1 MDFGKKILFVFFII
15 YMPVFYAQNYW
26 YSDLIPQ
33 DYHSHPEYGISDEN
47 WSIENVE
54 LLQFRREYAKTFVD
68 RENVY
73 HTVTSGGKIHY
84 YLGNQLMSIQQNATQ
99 SLNRFGIFK
108 SDLPLYTNLNDGSTT
123 LQLHSVGGDFVL
135 GTTKSMSFLDDSQ
148 SQISESSIETNGVNS
163 ANGNKLFLSTTNPSL
178 RSAFE
183 YTHWSYR
190 FNLEIT
196 SPIDIPFNSETTV
209 FKQSY
214 SLPAGYQLAYD
225 QGEMT
230 INGWLGSLKIIDN
243 SGNIYG
249 TISPAQIFDGFF
261 SEDKNEA
268 ANHLIPGYYNLVH
281 TTSGSFI
288 EIHFESDYLRRSDLV
303 YPIVIDPTVS
313 NTYASNRAVQDK
325 NTQFNANCQQPLIV
339 NIPITGFQV
348 TGSATTYRIWA
359 KGYIAQ
365 SGSTTYYADKI
376 EQRSRVGCGTTWTPI
391 QSGTGFLHNGSAF
404 TYTATNNGVTYN
416 LTNQSMCNGCYPN
429 QNSLTYIWQG
439 YQTYFPVNATAA
451 TNISGCVTN
460 YQELVTNT
468 WQVTTTYVALPTMN
482 PIGNQVV
489 CAGNST
495 TAIAFSGNATT
506 YTWTNDS
513 PSIGLPASGNGNI
526 NAFTATNTTANPI
539 TATITVTPLNNPCS
553 GPPITFTITVNPSPT
568 VTNPGNQT
576 ICPGQASTVVNF
588 SGTSGAIFNWIND
601 NTNTGLTNANG
612 SNTIPS
618 FNGVNTGT
626 TNNVSTISVTP
637 SLGTCIGTPVNFT
650 ITVSPPPTV
659 STPTNQT
666 LCNGQNTTA
675 ITFSGSATTYSWVND
690 NTATGLAGNGTG
702 NIASFLATNTSTS
715 AITSTITVTPSSG
728 SCSGTPVTFSITV
741 SPAPT
746 VTAPANQNV
755 CAGQQTTSINFSGTA
770 TTYSWTNDN
779 TSTGLGASGNGSI
792 PAFTATNSTSNP
804 ITSIITVTPSS
815 GSCTGTPV
823 NFTITVSLSPT
834 VDAVSSQILC
844 DGAQTTAISFTG
856 TGTSYAWS
864 NTATSIGLG
873 ANGIGNIASFT
884 VSNTTTNPVTSTISV
899 IPSIGTCVG
908 TASTF
913 TITVN
918 PSVTPTFTT
927 YGPFCQDAI
936 LAQVILPQ
944 TSINGITGTW
954 NPAMLSTT
962 NPGINTY
969 SFTPDPGQCAS
980 PTSLNVTVNPTLT
993 PTFASIPALCQN
1005 TTAPSLP
1012 TTSTNSISGSWSPAS
1027 INTSTLGTTTYTFT
1041 PTAGLCA
1048 EPATLDVIIN
1058 TAPNPSFS
1066 SNLTQGC
1073 APLNVQIAITN
1084 PSGNATYSWTIN
1096 GVASGNGSSISP
1108 TLTSETC
1115 YDISVQANENGC
1127 IGNTTLNDLICV
1139 QEIPSISFTASP
1151 NQITNNNQTISFSN
1165 VGDNSL
1171 DYSWQFG
1178 DGQSSSE
1185 YSPTHAYSNANEGM
1199 NVILTA
1205 TSSFGC
1211 VGTATVFIPFKEEG
1225 DFYVP
1230 NSFTPDEDEFNQ
1242 NWLPIFTKGFDPFNF
1257 NVFIFDR
1264 WGEIVWENHDYQRGW
1279 DGTYGEKGGKAPDG
1293 VYIWRIEYKPV
1304 ENDKK
1309 IVVMGHLT
1317 LMR

>member
-1 MDFGKKILFVFFII
+1 MIIRKIFLIVFIFSSVSIYSQQNWFI
-15 YMPVFYAQNYW
+15 
-26 YSDLIPQ
+26 DLIPQ
-33 DYHSHPEYGISDEN
+33 IFHSHPEFGLSDEN
-47 WSIENVE
+47 WPLENVE
-54 LLQFRREYAKTFVD
+54 LIQYRQENSKTFID

-73 HTVTSGGKIHY
+73 HTITSGGKSHY
-84 YLGNQLMSIQQNATQ
+84 YVGSQLYSIQEKPVQF
-99 SLNRFGIFK
+99 SNRFGIIK
-108 SDLPLYTNLNDGSTT
+108 SDLPLYTQVNDGITKM
-123 LQLHSVGGDFVL
+123 QLHPFAGDFTI
-135 GTTKSMSFLDDSQ
+135 GSSKSLSFYNDN
-148 SQISESSIETNGVNS
+148 QILQNEQLIEHTGNFSS
-163 ANGNKLFLSTTNPSL
+163 NGNKLILSTTNSSL
-178 RSAFE
+178 SSTFE
-183 YTHWSYR
+183 YTYWSFR
-190 FNLEIT
+190 FNLEIN
-196 SPIDIPFNSETTV
+196 SPLIIPVNSKTTV
-209 FKQSY
+209 FKQGY
-214 SLPAGYQLAYD
+214 SLPDGFQLSYD
-225 QGEMT
+225 EGKMT
-230 INGWLGSLKIIDN
+230 SNGWLGSLKITDD
-243 SGNIYG
+243 SGNIFG
-249 TISPAQIFDGFF
+249 TISPAQIFDSF
-261 SEDKNEA
+261 SSVDKNETA
-268 ANHLIPGYYNLVH
+268 SHVIPGYYKLIETLDGN
-281 TTSGSFI
+281 FI

-348 TGSATTYRIWA
+348 TGSATTYRMWA

-365 SGSTTYYADKI
+365 SGSTTYYADKV
-376 EQRSRVGCGTTWTPI
+376 EQRSRVGCGTTWTPT
-391 QSGTGFLHNGSAF
+391 QSGTGIYHNGSAF

-451 TNISGCVTN
+451 TNVAGCVTN

-468 WQVTTTYVALPTMN
+468 WQVTTTYVALPTIN

-495 TAIAFSGNATT
+495 TAITFSGNATT
-506 YTWTNDS
+506 YTWTNDT

-526 NAFTATNTTANPI
+526 NIFTATNTTANPI
-539 TATITVTPLNNPCS
+539 TATITVTPFNNPCS
-553 GPPITFTITVNPSPT
+553 GPPTTFTITVNPSPT

-576 ICPGQASTVVNF
+576 ICPGQASTAVNF
-588 SGTSGAIFNWIND
+588 SGTSGSTFNWVND
-601 NTNTGLTNANG
+601 NTNTGLTNTNG

-618 FNGVNTGT
+618 FNGVNTGA

-637 SLGTCIGTPVNFT
+637 SLGTCTGTPVNFT

-659 STPTNQT
+659 LTPSNQT
-666 LCNGQNTTA
+666 VCNGQSTTA
-675 ITFSGSATTYSWVND
+675 ITFSGTATTYSWVND
-690 NTATGLAGNGTG
+690 NSGTGLAANGTG
-702 NIASFLATNTSTS
+702 NIASFTAANTTS
-715 AITSTITVTPSSG
+715 SPIISSVTVTPT
-728 SCSGTPVTFSITV
+728 SGTCTGAPVTFSITV
-741 SPAPT
+741 DPAPT

-779 TSTGLGASGNGSI
+779 TSIGLAASGSGSI
-792 PAFTATNSTSNP
+792 PAFTATNSTSTP
-804 ITSIITVTPSS
+804 IISTITVTPSS

-823 NFTITVSLSPT
+823 DFTITVSLSPT
-834 VDAVSSQILC
+834 VDAVSPQILC
-844 DGAQTTAISFTG
+844 NGAQTTAISFTG

-864 NTATSIGLG
+864 NTANSIGLG

-884 VSNTTTNPVTSTISV
+884 ASNTTTSPVTSTISV
-899 IPSIGTCVG
+899 IPAIGTCVG
-908 TASTF
+908 TASNF

-918 PSVTPTFTT
+918 PSIIPTFNS

-944 TSINGITGTW
+944 TSTNGITGAW
-954 NPAMLSTT
+954 NPAMLSTS

-980 PTSLNVTVNPTLT
+980 LASLNVTVNPTLT

-1012 TTSTNSISGSWSPAS
+1012 TTSLNSISGAWNPAS
-1027 INTSTLGTTTYTFT
+1027 ISTSILGTGTYTFT

-1048 EPATLDVIIN
+1048 EPVSIN
-1058 TAPNPSFS
+1058 VLINSAPNPTFS

-1073 APLNVQIAITN
+1073 APLTVQIGITN

-1096 GVASGNGSSISP
+1096 GVASGSGSSISP

-1139 QEIPSISFTASP
+1139 QEIPSVSFTASP
-1151 NQITNNNQTISFSN
+1151 NQITNNNQSVNFSN
-1165 VGDNSL
+1165 VGDNTL

-1178 DGQSSSE
+1178 EGQTSTD
-1185 YSPTHAYSNANEGM
+1185 YSPTHTYSNVNEGM
-1199 NVILTA
+1199 NVTLTA

-1211 VGTATVFIPFKEEG
+1211 VGTATLFIPFKEDG

-1293 VYIWRIEYKPV
+1293 VYIWRIEYKPI

-1317 LMR
+1317 LIR

>member
-148 SQISESSIETNGVNS
+148 SQISESSIETNGINS

-196 SPIDIPFNSETTV
+196 SPIDIPFNTETTV

-348 TGSATTYRIWA
+348 TGSATTYRMWA

-404 TYTATNNGVTYN
+404 TYTATNNGVNYN

-439 YQTYFPVNATAA
+439 YQTYFPVNATNA
-451 TNISGCVTN
+451 TNVAGCATN

-468 WQVTTTYVALPTMN
+468 WQVTTTYVALPTIN

-513 PSIGLPASGNGNI
+513 PAIGLPASGNGNI

-539 TATITVTPLNNPCS
+539 SATITVTPFNNPCS
-553 GPPITFTITVNPSPT
+553 GPPTTFTITVNPSPT

-576 ICPGQASTVVNF
+576 ICPGQASTAVNF
-588 SGTSGAIFNWIND
+588 SGTFGATFNWIND

-675 ITFSGSATTYSWVND
+675 INFSGSATTYSWVND

-702 NIASFLATNTSTS
+702 NIASFLATNSSTST
-715 AITSTITVTPSSG
+715 ITSSITVTPSSG

-741 SPAPT
+741 SPSPT

-779 TSTGLGASGNGSI
+779 TSTGLTASGSGSI

-804 ITSIITVTPSS
+804 ITSTITVTPSS

-834 VDAVSSQILC
+834 VDAVSPQILC
-844 DGAQTTAISFTG
+844 NGSQTTAITFTG

-884 VSNTTTNPVTSTISV
+884 VSNTTANPVTSTISV

-1012 TTSTNSISGSWSPAS
+1012 TTSVNSISGAWSPAS
-1027 INTSTLGTTTYTFT
+1027 INTSILGTSTYTFT

-1139 QEIPSISFTASP
+1139 QEIPSVSFTASP
-1151 NQITNNNQTISFSN
+1151 NQITNNSQSVNFSN
-1165 VGDNSL
+1165 VGDNTL

>member
-1 MDFGKKILFVFFII
+1 MDFRKILLIFFII
-15 YMPVFYAQNYW
+15 CSSQLYSQNSW

-33 DYHSHPEYGISDEN
+33 SYTSHPEYGNFDEN

-54 LLQFRREYAKTFVD
+54 LLQYRRENSKTFVD

-73 HTVTSGGKIHY
+73 HTVTSGGTLHY
-84 YLGNQLMSIQQNATQ
+84 LVGNQLFSIQKNPTQ
-99 SLNRFGIFK
+99 SLNRYGIFK

-123 LQLHSVGGDFVL
+123 MQLHSAGGNFVL
-135 GTTKSMSFLDDSQ
+135 GASKLISFFDNNQ
-148 SQISESSIETNGVNS
+148 NQISESTIEISTANSSI
-163 ANGNKLFLSTTNPSL
+163 GNKLFLSTTTSNL
-178 RSAFE
+178 RSTFE
-183 YTHWSYR
+183 YTYWSYR

-196 SPIDIPFNSETTV
+196 SPLNLPSNSKTTV

-214 SLPAGYQLAYD
+214 SLPVGYQLSFD

-230 INGWLGSLKIIDN
+230 SHGWLGSLKITDN
-243 SGNIYG
+243 SGSIYG
-249 TISPAQIFDGFF
+249 TISPAQIFDSFD

-268 ANHLIPGYYNLVH
+268 ANHVVPGYYKLIQ
-281 TTSGSFI
+281 TESGSFI
-288 EIHFESDYLRRSDLV
+288 EIHFESDYLRRSDLI

-325 NTQFNANCQQPLIV
+325 NTQFNANCQQPLTV

-348 TGSATTYRIWA
+348 TGSATSYQMWA

-365 SGSTTYYADKI
+365 SGTTTYYADKA
-376 EQRSRVGCGTTWTPI
+376 EQRSRVGCGTTWTAT
-391 QSGTGFLHNGSAF
+391 QSGSGFNHSGSAY
-404 TYTATNNGVTYN
+404 TYTPANNGVSYS
-416 LTNQSMCNGCYPN
+416 LTNQTMCNGCYPN

-439 YQTYFPVNATAA
+439 YQTYFPVNVTAA

-468 WQVTTTYVALPTMN
+468 WQVTTTYVALPSIN

-489 CAGNST
+489 CAGTST
-495 TAIAFSGNATT
+495 TATSFTGNATT
-506 YTWTNDS
+506 YSWTNDN
-513 PSIGLPASGNGNI
+513 PTIGLPASGNGNI
-526 NAFTATNTTANPI
+526 NAFTATNTTTSPI
-539 TATITVTPLNNPCS
+539 TATITVTPFNNPCS
-553 GPPITFTITVNPSPT
+553 GPPTTFTITVNPSPT

-576 ICPGQASTVVNF
+576 ICPGQASTAVNF
-588 SGTSGAIFNWIND
+588 SGTSGATFNWANN
-601 NTNTGLTNANG
+601 NTNTGLTNTSG
-612 SNTIPS
+612 SNIVPS
-618 FNGVNTGT
+618 FNGVNSGT
-626 TNNVSTISVTP
+626 TNNVSTITVTP
-637 SLGTCIGTPVNFT
+637 SLGTCTGTPVNFT

-666 LCNGQNTTA
+666 VCNGQNTA
-675 ITFSGSATTYSWVND
+675 LITFSGTATNYSWIND
-690 NTATGLAGNGTG
+690 NTATGLAANGTG
-702 NIASFLATNTSTS
+702 NIASFLATNTSSS

-728 SCSGTPVTFSITV
+728 SCTGTPVSFSITV

-746 VTAPANQNV
+746 VTAPSNQNV
-755 CAGQQTTSINFSGTA
+755 CAGQQTTAINFTGTG
-770 TTYSWTNDN
+770 TTFSWTNDN
-779 TSTGLGASGNGSI
+779 TTTGLAASGSGSI
-792 PAFTATNSTSNP
+792 LPFTATNTTSNP
-804 ITSIITVTPSS
+804 ITSTITVTPSA
-815 GSCTGTPV
+815 GGCTGTPV

-834 VDAVSSQILC
+834 VDAVSPQILC
-844 DGAQTTAISFTG
+844 NGDQTTAISFSG
-856 TGTSYAWS
+856 TGTTYAWS
-864 NTATSIGLG
+864 NTTTSIGLG

-884 VSNTTTNPVTSTISV
+884 ASNTSTSPVIATISV
-899 IPSIGTCVG
+899 VPAIGTCVG

-918 PSVTPTFTT
+918 PSVTPIFNT

-944 TSINGITGTW
+944 TSNNGITGTW

-962 NPGINTY
+962 TPGNNAY

-980 PTSLNVTVNPTLT
+980 PASLNVTVNPTLT

-1012 TTSTNSISGSWSPAS
+1012 TTSTNSISGSWNPAT
-1027 INTSTLGTTTYTFT
+1027 INTGTLGTSTYTFT

-1048 EPATLDVIIN
+1048 EPASLDVVIN

-1073 APLNVQIAITN
+1073 APLNVQISIAN
-1084 PSGNATYSWTIN
+1084 PSGNATYAWSIN
-1096 GVASGNGSSISP
+1096 GVASGTGSSISP

-1139 QEIPSISFTASP
+1139 QEIPLVSFTASP
-1151 NQITNNNQTISFSN
+1151 NEITNNNQTVSFSN
-1165 VGDNSL
+1165 AGDNSL
-1171 DYSWQFG
+1171 NYSWEFG
-1178 DGQSSSE
+1178 DGQSSVE
-1185 YSPTHAYSNANEGM
+1185 YSPTHSYSDVNEGM
-1199 NVILTA
+1199 NVTLTA
-1205 TSSFGC
+1205 STTFGC
-1211 VGTATVFIPFKEEG
+1211 IGTATVFIPFKEEG

-1242 NWLPIFTKGFDPFNF
+1242 NWLPVFTQGFDPFNF
-1257 NVFIFDR
+1257 NLFIFNR
-1264 WGEIVWENHDYQRGW
+1264 WGEIVWENHDYQMGW
-1279 DGTYGEKGGKAPDG
+1279 DGTYGSDGHKAPEG
-1293 VYIWRIEYKPV
+1293 VYIWRIEYKPI

-1309 IVVMGHLT
+1309 IVVMGHLS
-1317 LMR
+1317 LIR

>member
-15 YMPVFYAQNYW
+15 YTPLIYTQNW

-54 LLQFRREYAKTFVD
+54 LLQYRRENAKTFVD

-73 HTVTSGGKIHY
+73 HTFTSGGKIHY

-108 SDLPLYTNLNDGSTT
+108 SDLPLYTHLNDGSTT

-135 GTTKSMSFLDDSQ
+135 GTTKSISFLDDSQ
-148 SQISESSIETNGVNS
+148 SQISESSIETNGINS

-404 TYTATNNGVTYN
+404 TYTATNNGVNYN

-439 YQTYFPVNATAA
+439 YQTYFPVNASAA
-451 TNISGCVTN
+451 TNVAGCVTN

-468 WQVTTTYVALPTMN
+468 WQVTTTYVALPAIN

-513 PSIGLPASGNGNI
+513 PAIGLPASGNGNI

-539 TATITVTPLNNPCS
+539 SATITVTPFNNPCS
-553 GPPITFTITVNPSPT
+553 GPPTTFTITVNPSPT

-576 ICPGQASTVVNF
+576 ICPGQASTAVNF
-588 SGTSGAIFNWIND
+588 SGTFGATFNWIND

-702 NIASFLATNTSTS
+702 NIPSFIATNTTST
-715 AITSTITVTPSSG
+715 AITSTITVTPISG
-728 SCSGTPVTFSITV
+728 ACSGNPVTFSITV
-741 SPAPT
+741 SPAPI
-746 VTAPANQNV
+746 VTAPVNQNV

-779 TSTGLGASGNGSI
+779 TSTGLTASGSGSI

-804 ITSIITVTPSS
+804 ITSTITVTPSS

-834 VDAVSSQILC
+834 VDAVSPQILC
-844 DGAQTTAISFTG
+844 NGSQTTAITFTG

-884 VSNTTTNPVTSTISV
+884 ANNTTTSPITATISV
-899 IPSIGTCVG
+899 IPAIGTCVG

-936 LAQVILPQ
+936 LAQVILPE
-944 TSINGITGTW
+944 TSNNGISGTW

-980 PTSLNVTVNPTLT
+980 PASLNVTVNPTLT

-1012 TTSTNSISGSWSPAS
+1012 TTSTNSISGAWSPAS
-1027 INTSTLGTTTYTFT
+1027 INTSILGTSTYTFT

-1048 EPATLDVIIN
+1048 EPVTMNVLIN
-1058 TAPNPSFS
+1058 SAPNPSFS

-1139 QEIPSISFTASP
+1139 QEIPSVSFTASP
-1151 NQITNNNQTISFSN
+1151 NQITNNSQSVNFSN
-1165 VGDNSL
+1165 VGDNTL

-1264 WGEIVWENHDYQRGW
+1264 WGEMVWENHDYQRGW